1 MLFICFSQWFPAVLV
16 TAMNGNTVQQ
26 TTSTALS
33 VAPPCGWREFCELHA
48 SSTARELAQH
58 YRHFIKERPVQDVVP
73 PENFSK
79 QFSALFQHHFS
90 CEVAKDAETPLRP
103 PPLLPMTSRLRITSF
118 SGVLDYRET
127 VRPGASPL
135 VAAFAPKPDAVGIP
149 REQEQLQRCSPTDT
163 TRRTRPHSQEDEHP
177 ERRTGSERYMHP
189 AFPFPSRSEVTHIS
203 VRRIRESVCQL
214 FKKSPQ
220 LDESSS
226 GYPRDDSLQ
235 VGGPSAT
242 VECTSQT
249 PPQTVQVTAHRTSKK
264 VALWERWNPLR
275 TVRRRQETGSVCKE
289 GQLRYLE
296 VDDTI
301 SDTPPHWLRCRLQV
315 RRTNDHTASERYQ
328 LELYDPPKVRRPV
341 ENLIHFSRVTTVMCL
356 FFSPNLLIVSLR
368 VCSCFWLTVTW
379 YIGQIF

>member
-1 MLFICFSQWFPAVLV
+1 
-16 TAMNGNTVQQ
+16 MNGNTVQQ

-33 VAPPCGWREFCELHA
+33 IAPPCGWREFCELHA
-48 SSTARELAQH
+48 STTARELAQH
-58 YRHFIKERPVQDVVP
+58 YRRFIKERPVQDVVP

-127 VRPGASPL
+127 VRPGATPL
-135 VAAFAPKPDAVGIP
+135 VAAFAPKPDAIGIP
-149 REQEQLQRCSPTDT
+149 REQEQLLRCSPTDT
-163 TRRTRPHSQEDEHP
+163 TRRPRPRSQEDEHP
-177 ERRTGSERYMHP
+177 ERRPGSERYTHP

-226 GYPRDDSLQ
+226 GCPRDDSLQ
-235 VGGPSAT
+235 VGRPSAT

-249 PPQTVQVTAHRTSKK
+249 PPQTVQVNAHRTSKK

-275 TVRRRQETGSVCKE
+275 TVRRRPETGSVCKE

-341 ENLIHFSRVTTVMCL
+341 ENLMHFSRVTTVMCFC
-356 FFSPNLLIVSLR
+356 FFPPNLLIVSLR
-368 VCSCFWLTVTW
+368 VCSCF
-379 YIGQIF
+379 